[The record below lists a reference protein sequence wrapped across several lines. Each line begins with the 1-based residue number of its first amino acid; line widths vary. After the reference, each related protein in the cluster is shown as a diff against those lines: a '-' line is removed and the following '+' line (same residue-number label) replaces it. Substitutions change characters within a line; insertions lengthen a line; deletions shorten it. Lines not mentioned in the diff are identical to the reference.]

1 MTGEG
6 RHTIG
11 QVVRELSGDFPDLT
25 ISKVRF
31 LEGKGLIT
39 PERTASGY
47 RLFSDD
53 QVERLRFIL
62 TSQRDRFWPLKVIAD
77 ALDQMDRGLDVDLDA
92 PAPGRPAPPPLG
104 ALRAGGGAPVEAAD
118 FAPGEQA
125 VRVSRAELCRNAE
138 VTAEQLQDMA
148 SFGLVQAD
156 KDGWYTALDVEIA
169 RAVGTFA
176 SFGLEPRHLRMFR
189 LAADR
194 EAALVQQ
201 TLTAF
206 RPAPEQRDEMRAR
219 LAAACLSLHVAL
231 VRAELG

>member
-1 MTGEG
+1 MTGA

-11 QVVRELSGDFPDLT
+11 QVVRELSADFPDLT

-39 PERTASGY
+39 PERTPAGY

-53 QVERLRFIL
+53 QVERLRFVL

-77 ALDQMDRGLDVDLDA
+77 ALDQMDRGLSVDLDA
-92 PAPGRPAPPPLG
+92 PAPGRPAPPPAG
-104 ALRAGGGAPVEAAD
+104 ALPGATGPAVQAVD
-118 FAPGEQA
+118 FSTREA
-125 VRVSRAELCRNAE
+125 VRVSRSELCRSAGIE
-138 VTAEQLQDMA
+138 SSQLDDIA
-148 SFGLVQAD
+148 SFGLVHAD
-156 KDGWYTALDVEIA
+156 REGWYSSHDVDIA
-169 RAVGTFA
+169 RAVATFA

-201 TLTAF
+201 TLTAS
-206 RPAPEQRDEMRAR
+206 RPAPDEREGMRNE
-219 LAAACLSLHVAL
+219 LAAACLALHVAL